1 MEIGAARTS
10 TSVASQ
16 IDRMGAAMI
25 FKLGAMP
32 YDIVERSMTLFGE
45 AVMPRIRRVLD
56 EMLLPSARSPHRR
69 CTA

>member
-1 MEIGAARTS
+1 MG
-10 TSVASQ
+10 VAT
-16 IDRMGAAMI
+16 I

-32 YDIVERSMTLFGE
+32 YDIVEDVVERSMTLFGE

-56 EMLLPSARSPHRR
+56 EMLLPSARSPHRP